1 MNEIEKI
8 DYIIETIIKTL
19 KAMEDDK
26 QSLSMIPVGILPQWE
41 LENSLELLKDLR
53 EPLFLELKKDMEGW
67 DSMAK
72 ALKK

>member
-8 DYIIETIIKTL
+8 DYVSGTIKETL
-19 KAMEDDK
+19 EAMEDD
-26 QSLSMIPVGILPQWE
+26 IGNLPQWE